1 MGVSR
6 SLIRLL
12 PILFLVNTVFGDA
25 SKAYPLQITVL
36 SAELHPLNPGT
47 PVPKDCDLQNFSAYC
62 NESRN
67 PTQQN
72 VMRVREA
79 DGESFSIACTVDSRW
94 SRCAPLPVGRTFEA
108 RKDKHG
114 ITVLYRDAKGKEK
127 KQLFEVLAAA
137 PASPSSTV
145 TQTQPVAPQRTS
157 PPPAQAAQPGATV
170 EPQPEAPARTS
181 PAPATPSAPTPAVLR
196 GGAETE
202 KETEKVRCNFTST
215 PPGAEIDLDGKY
227 VGNTPSQIA
236 VSTGTHVITF
246 SMPGFGQWKRE
257 LSVLPGSELTV
268 SAILQK
274 D

>member
-1 MGVSR
+1 MAVSR

-12 PILFLVNTVFGDA
+12 PVLFLINTMFADA

-36 SAELHPLNPGT
+36 SAEFHPLDNGT
-47 PVPKDCDLQNFSAYC
+47 PVPKDCDLTNFSAYC
-62 NESRN
+62 NESKN
-67 PTQQN
+67 PSVQN
-72 VMRVREA
+72 IMRVRES
-79 DGESFSIACTVDSRW
+79 DGESFSITCTVDSRW
-94 SRCAPLPVGRTFEA
+94 SRCAPLPVGQTFEA
-108 RKDKHG
+108 RKDKRG
-114 ITVLYRDAKGKEK
+114 ITVLYRNGKGKER
-127 KQLFEVLAAA
+127 KQLFQVLAAA
-137 PASPSSTV
+137 PASPSSAV
-145 TQTQPVAPQRTS
+145 TPTQPVVPQRTS
-157 PPPAQAAQPGATV
+157 PPPAPAAQPGAAV

-181 PAPATPSAPTPAVLR
+181 LAPATPPASAPAVLP
-196 GGAETE
+196 GTAET
-202 KETEKVRCNFTST
+202 ETEKVRCNFTST

-246 SMPGFGQWKRE
+246 SMPGFEQWKRE